1 MKEFLKKTIVVMTV
15 MTTILALSLNSGIT
29 QSRQVLLDEAN
40 KLIFD
45 RLTTLREEMLIDA
58 PKIYRGATALA
69 DEAHIAGL
77 LRSLLF
83 EVAVGRELRVSL
95 ETVHDLARETIRRLD
110 NVEIEGLQMLDELR
124 RVGLD
129 DVLSDPT
136 VTGPYGEFFRTGSG
150 IELIPPKDFEV
161 LRVLFLEDVAIQL
174 LSQPIDGFVLEV
186 IGEGRD
192 IETLI
197 KIFPLVIKSLRQ
209 SLITL
214 LEVQDPDELR
224 ELISLGIGPQ
234 SGTTSPTELL
244 NSHPGWWANFAKW
257 TAVVGGVL
265 IVAGDVTLAIIPATA
280 VAAAPIAPA
289 SIKAGTAI
297 AVAGAAALMR

>member
-1 MKEFLKKTIVVMTV
+1 MKGFLKKTITVMTV
-15 MTTILALSLNSGIT
+15 MTIIFALSLNSGIT
-29 QSRQVLLDEAN
+29 QSRQVFLDEAN

-45 RLTTLREEMLIDA
+45 RLTAKLIDA
-58 PKIYRGATALA
+58 PTIYRGAAALA
-69 DEAHIAGL
+69 AEAHIAGL

-83 EVAVGRELRVSL
+83 EVAAGGELRVSL

-110 NVEIEGLQMLDELR
+110 NAEIEGLQMLGELG

-129 DVLSDPT
+129 DVLSDPA
-136 VTGPYGEFFRTGSG
+136 VTGPYGKFFRTGSG
-150 IELIPPKDFEV
+150 IELIPPKDLEV

-174 LSQPIDGFVLEV
+174 LSQPIDDFVLEV
-186 IGEGRD
+186 IDQGKD

-214 LEVQDPDELR
+214 LEVQNPDELR
-224 ELISLGIGPQ
+224 ELILLGIGPQ
-234 SGTTSPTELL
+234 SGTTSPTALL
-244 NSHPGWWANFAKW
+244 SSNPGWWADFAKW

-265 IVAGDVTLAIIPATA
+265 IVAGDVALAVTPATA
-280 VAAAPIAPA
+280 VAAAPIAPI
-289 SIKAGTAI
+289 SIKAGAAI
-297 AVAGAAALMR
+297 AVAGAGASLVKWK